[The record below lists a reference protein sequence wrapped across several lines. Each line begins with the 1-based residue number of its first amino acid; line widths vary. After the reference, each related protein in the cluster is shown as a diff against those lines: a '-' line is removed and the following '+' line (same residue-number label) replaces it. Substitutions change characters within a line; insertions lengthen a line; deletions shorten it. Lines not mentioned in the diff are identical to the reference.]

1 MSDTQQAPAPK
12 KSHKKLIIIVI
23 VIIVLVAL
31 IGSCASGAGNKSD
44 SSNGSGNSGSTA
56 SQGAQQEKDSTKIDA
71 DKFAKIENGKV
82 TNKSQIGVNDQSTAK
97 ATMDKYNQVETGMTY
112 DEVVAIMGGDGELSS
127 DTKIAGVSS
136 KLYMW
141 DGENIASNCSITFSD
156 GKVSSKSQFGL
167 DKEQQKK
174 TPEVT
179 SASGVFS
186 VRVERRA
193 TQPCVRPLPPEPCAA
208 RRGRRPC
215 SRRGSARRSGRCG

>member
-12 KSHKKLIIIVI
+12 KSHKKIIIIVI

-44 SSNGSGNSGSTA
+44 NSNSSSSTA
-56 SQGAQQEKDSTKIDA
+56 SQGAQQDKDRTKIDA
-71 DKFAKIENGKV
+71 DKFAKIENGMTYDEVVSIIGSEGSEQSTNEIGGIKTTMYEWESDGWGVATITFQNGKV
-82 TNKSQIGVNDQSTAK
+82 TNKTQFGVNDQSAAK

-127 DTKIAGVSS
+127 DTEIAGVSS

-141 DGENIASNCSITFSD
+141 DGEDIASNCSITFSD

-167 DKEQQKK
+167 DK
-174 TPEVT
+174 
-179 SASGVFS
+179 
-186 VRVERRA
+186 
-193 TQPCVRPLPPEPCAA
+193 
-208 RRGRRPC
+208 
-215 SRRGSARRSGRCG
+215 

>member
-44 SSNGSGNSGSTA
+44 NSNSSSSSA
-56 SQGAQQEKDSTKIDA
+56 SQGAQQDKDSTKIDA
-71 DKFAKIENGKV
+71 DKFAKIENGMTYDEVVSIIGSEGSEQSTNEIGDVKTTMYEWESDGWGVATITFQNGKV
-82 TNKSQIGVNDQSTAK
+82 TNKTQFGVNDQSAAK

-127 DTKIAGVSS
+127 DTEIAGVSS

-141 DGENIASNCSITFSD
+141 DGEDIASNCSITFSD

-167 DKEQQKK
+167 DK
-174 TPEVT
+174 
-179 SASGVFS
+179 
-186 VRVERRA
+186 
-193 TQPCVRPLPPEPCAA
+193 
-208 RRGRRPC
+208 
-215 SRRGSARRSGRCG
+215 

>member
-1 MSDTQQAPAPK
+1 MPDTQQAPAPK

-44 SSNGSGNSGSTA
+44 NSNSSSSTA
-56 SQGAQQEKDSTKIDA
+56 SQGAQQERDSTKIDA
-71 DKFAKIENGKV
+71 DKFAKIENGMTYDEVVSIIGSEGSEQSTNEIGGVKTTMYEWESDGWGVATITFQNGKV
-82 TNKSQIGVNDQSTAK
+82 TNKTQFGVNDQSAAK

-127 DTKIAGVSS
+127 DTEIAGVSS

-141 DGENIASNCSITFSD
+141 DGEDIASNCSITFSD

-167 DKEQQKK
+167 DK
-174 TPEVT
+174 
-179 SASGVFS
+179 
-186 VRVERRA
+186 
-193 TQPCVRPLPPEPCAA
+193 
-208 RRGRRPC
+208 
-215 SRRGSARRSGRCG
+215 

>member
-44 SSNGSGNSGSTA
+44 NSNSSSSTA
-56 SQGAQQEKDSTKIDA
+56 SQSTQQDKDSTKIDA
-71 DKFAKIENGKV
+71 DKFAKIENGMTYDEVVSIIGSEGSEQSTNEIGSVKTTMYEWESDGWGVATITFQNGKV
-82 TNKSQIGVNDQSTAK
+82 TNKTQFGVNDQSAAK

-127 DTKIAGVSS
+127 DTEIAGVSS

-141 DGENIASNCSITFSD
+141 DGEDIASNCSITFSD

-167 DKEQQKK
+167 DK
-174 TPEVT
+174 
-179 SASGVFS
+179 
-186 VRVERRA
+186 
-193 TQPCVRPLPPEPCAA
+193 
-208 RRGRRPC
+208 
-215 SRRGSARRSGRCG
+215 

>member
-1 MSDTQQAPAPK
+1 MSDTQQASAPK

-23 VIIVLVAL
+23 VIVVLVAL
-31 IGSCASGAGNKSD
+31 IGSCASGAGSKSD
-44 SSNGSGNSGSTA
+44 SSSNSDGTA
-56 SQGAQQEKDSTKIDA
+56 SQSAQQEQDSTKIDA
-71 DKFAKIENGKV
+71 DKFAKIENGMSYDQVVSIIGSEGTEQSTNEIGNVKTTMYEWESDGWGVATITFQNGKV

-167 DKEQQKK
+167 DK
-174 TPEVT
+174 
-179 SASGVFS
+179 
-186 VRVERRA
+186 
-193 TQPCVRPLPPEPCAA
+193 
-208 RRGRRPC
+208 
-215 SRRGSARRSGRCG
+215 

>member
-1 MSDTQQAPAPK
+1 MPDTQQAPAPK
-12 KSHKKLIIIVI
+12 KSHKKLIIVVI

-44 SSNGSGNSGSTA
+44 NSNSSSSTA
-56 SQGAQQEKDSTKIDA
+56 SQGAQQDKDSTKIDA
-71 DKFAKIENGKV
+71 DKFAKIENGMTYDEVVSIIGSEGSEQSTNEIGGVKTTMYEWESDGWGVATITFQNGKV
-82 TNKSQIGVNDQSTAK
+82 TNKTQFGVNDQSAAK

-141 DGENIASNCSITFSD
+141 DGEDIASNCSITFSD

-167 DKEQQKK
+167 DK
-174 TPEVT
+174 
-179 SASGVFS
+179 
-186 VRVERRA
+186 
-193 TQPCVRPLPPEPCAA
+193 
-208 RRGRRPC
+208 
-215 SRRGSARRSGRCG
+215 

>member
-31 IGSCASGAGNKSD
+31 IGSCASGAGNKPD

-71 DKFAKIENGKV
+71 DKFAKIENGMSYDQVVSIIGSEGTEQSTNEIGGIKTTMYEWESDGWGVATITFQNGKV

-167 DKEQQKK
+167 DK
-174 TPEVT
+174 
-179 SASGVFS
+179 
-186 VRVERRA
+186 
-193 TQPCVRPLPPEPCAA
+193 
-208 RRGRRPC
+208 
-215 SRRGSARRSGRCG
+215 

>member
-12 KSHKKLIIIVI
+12 KSHKKIIIVVI

-44 SSNGSGNSGSTA
+44 NSNSSSSTA
-56 SQGAQQEKDSTKIDA
+56 SQSTQQDKDSTKIDA
-71 DKFAKIENGKV
+71 DKFAKIENGMTYDEVVSIIGSEGSEQSTNEIGGIKTTMYEWESDGWGVATITFQNGKV
-82 TNKSQIGVNDQSTAK
+82 TNKTQFGVNDQSAAK

-127 DTKIAGVSS
+127 DTEIAGVSS

-167 DKEQQKK
+167 DK
-174 TPEVT
+174 
-179 SASGVFS
+179 
-186 VRVERRA
+186 
-193 TQPCVRPLPPEPCAA
+193 
-208 RRGRRPC
+208 
-215 SRRGSARRSGRCG
+215 

>member
-1 MSDTQQAPAPK
+1 MPDTQQAPAPK

-44 SSNGSGNSGSTA
+44 NSNSSSSTA
-56 SQGAQQEKDSTKIDA
+56 SQSTQQDKDSTKIDA
-71 DKFAKIENGKV
+71 DKFAKIENGMTYDEVVSIIDSEGSEQSTNEIGGIKTTMYEWESDGWGVATITFQNGKV
-82 TNKSQIGVNDQSTAK
+82 TNKTQFGVNDQSAAK

-127 DTKIAGVSS
+127 DTEIAGVSS

-141 DGENIASNCSITFSD
+141 DGEDIASNCSITFSD

-167 DKEQQKK
+167 DK
-174 TPEVT
+174 
-179 SASGVFS
+179 
-186 VRVERRA
+186 
-193 TQPCVRPLPPEPCAA
+193 
-208 RRGRRPC
+208 
-215 SRRGSARRSGRCG
+215 

>member
-44 SSNGSGNSGSTA
+44 NSNSSSSTA
-56 SQGAQQEKDSTKIDA
+56 SQGAQQDQDSTKIDA
-71 DKFAKIENGKV
+71 DKFAKIENGMTYDEVVSIIGSEGSEQSTNEIGGVKTTMYEWESDGWGVATITFQNGKV
-82 TNKSQIGVNDQSTAK
+82 TNKTQFGVNDQSAAK

-127 DTKIAGVSS
+127 DTEIAGVSS

-141 DGENIASNCSITFSD
+141 DGEDIASNCSITFAD

-167 DKEQQKK
+167 DK
-174 TPEVT
+174 
-179 SASGVFS
+179 
-186 VRVERRA
+186 
-193 TQPCVRPLPPEPCAA
+193 
-208 RRGRRPC
+208 
-215 SRRGSARRSGRCG
+215 

>member
-44 SSNGSGNSGSTA
+44 NSNSSSSTA
-56 SQGAQQEKDSTKIDA
+56 SQSTQQDKDSTKIDA
-71 DKFAKIENGKV
+71 DKFAKIENGMTYDEVVSIIGSEGSEQSTNEIGGVKTTMYEWESDGWGVATITFQNGKV
-82 TNKSQIGVNDQSTAK
+82 TNKTQFGVNDQSAAK

-127 DTKIAGVSS
+127 DTEIAGVSS

-141 DGENIASNCSITFSD
+141 DGEDIASNCSITFSD

-167 DKEQQKK
+167 DK
-174 TPEVT
+174 
-179 SASGVFS
+179 
-186 VRVERRA
+186 
-193 TQPCVRPLPPEPCAA
+193 
-208 RRGRRPC
+208 
-215 SRRGSARRSGRCG
+215 

>member
-1 MSDTQQAPAPK
+1 MPDTQQAPAPN

-44 SSNGSGNSGSTA
+44 NSNSSSSTA
-56 SQGAQQEKDSTKIDA
+56 SQGAQQDKDSTKIDA
-71 DKFAKIENGKV
+71 DKFAKIENGMTYDEVVSIIGSEGSEQSTNEIGGIKTTMYEWESEGWGVATITFQNGKV
-82 TNKSQIGVNDQSTAK
+82 TNKTQFGVNDQSAAK

-127 DTKIAGVSS
+127 DTEIAGVSS

-141 DGENIASNCSITFSD
+141 DGEDIASNCSITFSD

-167 DKEQQKK
+167 DK
-174 TPEVT
+174 
-179 SASGVFS
+179 
-186 VRVERRA
+186 
-193 TQPCVRPLPPEPCAA
+193 
-208 RRGRRPC
+208 
-215 SRRGSARRSGRCG
+215 

>member
-1 MSDTQQAPAPK
+1 MPDTQQAPAPK

-44 SSNGSGNSGSTA
+44 NSNSSSSTA
-56 SQGAQQEKDSTKIDA
+56 SQSTQQDKDSTKIDA
-71 DKFAKIENGKV
+71 DKFAKIENGMTYDEVVSIIGSEGSEQSTNEIGSVKTTMYEWESDGWGVATITFQNGKV
-82 TNKSQIGVNDQSTAK
+82 TNKTQFGVNDQSAAK
-97 ATMDKYNQVETGMTY
+97 ATIDKYNQVETGMTY

-127 DTKIAGVSS
+127 DTEIAGVSS

-167 DKEQQKK
+167 DK
-174 TPEVT
+174 
-179 SASGVFS
+179 
-186 VRVERRA
+186 
-193 TQPCVRPLPPEPCAA
+193 
-208 RRGRRPC
+208 
-215 SRRGSARRSGRCG
+215 

>member
-71 DKFAKIENGKV
+71 DKFAKIENGMSYDQV
-82 TNKSQIGVNDQSTAK
+82 VSIIGSEGTEQSTNEIGGIKTTMYEWESDGWGVATITFQNGNQSTAK

-167 DKEQQKK
+167 DK
-174 TPEVT
+174 
-179 SASGVFS
+179 
-186 VRVERRA
+186 
-193 TQPCVRPLPPEPCAA
+193 
-208 RRGRRPC
+208 
-215 SRRGSARRSGRCG
+215 

>member
-1 MSDTQQAPAPK
+1 MSDTQQASAPK

-23 VIIVLVAL
+23 VIVVLVAL
-31 IGSCASGAGNKSD
+31 IGSCASGAGSKSD
-44 SSNGSGNSGSTA
+44 SSSNSGGTA
-56 SQGAQQEKDSTKIDA
+56 SQSAQQEQDSTKIDA
-71 DKFAKIENGKV
+71 DKFAKIENGMSYDQVVSIIGSEGTEQSTNEIGNVKTTMYEWESDGWGVATITFQNGKV

-167 DKEQQKK
+167 DK
-174 TPEVT
+174 
-179 SASGVFS
+179 
-186 VRVERRA
+186 
-193 TQPCVRPLPPEPCAA
+193 
-208 RRGRRPC
+208 
-215 SRRGSARRSGRCG
+215 

>member
-12 KSHKKLIIIVI
+12 KSHKKIIIVI

-44 SSNGSGNSGSTA
+44 NSNSSSSTA
-56 SQGAQQEKDSTKIDA
+56 SQSAQQDKDSTKIDA
-71 DKFAKIENGKV
+71 DKFAKIENGMTYDEVVSIIGSEGSEQSTNEIGGVKTTMYEWESDGWGVATITFQNGKV
-82 TNKSQIGVNDQSTAK
+82 TNKTQFGVNDQSAAK

-141 DGENIASNCSITFSD
+141 DGEDIASNCSITFSD

-167 DKEQQKK
+167 DK
-174 TPEVT
+174 
-179 SASGVFS
+179 
-186 VRVERRA
+186 
-193 TQPCVRPLPPEPCAA
+193 
-208 RRGRRPC
+208 
-215 SRRGSARRSGRCG
+215 

>member
-1 MSDTQQAPAPK
+1 MSDTQQASAPK

-23 VIIVLVAL
+23 VIVVLVAL
-31 IGSCASGAGNKSD
+31 IGSCASGAGSKSD
-44 SSNGSGNSGSTA
+44 SSSNSGGTA
-56 SQGAQQEKDSTKIDA
+56 SQSAQQEQDSTKIDA
-71 DKFAKIENGKV
+71 DKFAKIENGMSYDQVVSIIGSEGTEQSTNEIGNVKTTMYEWESDGWGVATITFQNGKV

-112 DEVVAIMGGDGELSS
+112 DEVVAIMGGDGKLSS

-167 DKEQQKK
+167 DK
-174 TPEVT
+174 
-179 SASGVFS
+179 
-186 VRVERRA
+186 
-193 TQPCVRPLPPEPCAA
+193 
-208 RRGRRPC
+208 
-215 SRRGSARRSGRCG
+215 

>member
-1 MSDTQQAPAPK
+1 MSDTQQAPALK

-44 SSNGSGNSGSTA
+44 NSNSSSSTA

-71 DKFAKIENGKV
+71 DKFAKIENGMTYDEVVSIIGSEGSEQSTNEIGGVKTTMYEWESDGWGVPTITFQNGKV
-82 TNKSQIGVNDQSTAK
+82 TNKTQFGVNDQSAAK
-97 ATMDKYNQVETGMTY
+97 ATMDKYNHVETGMTY

-127 DTKIAGVSS
+127 DTEIAGVSS

-141 DGENIASNCSITFSD
+141 DGEDIASNCSITFSD

-167 DKEQQKK
+167 GK
-174 TPEVT
+174 
-179 SASGVFS
+179 
-186 VRVERRA
+186 
-193 TQPCVRPLPPEPCAA
+193 
-208 RRGRRPC
+208 
-215 SRRGSARRSGRCG
+215 

>member
-44 SSNGSGNSGSTA
+44 NSNSSSSTA
-56 SQGAQQEKDSTKIDA
+56 SQSTQQDKDSTKIDA
-71 DKFAKIENGKV
+71 DKFAKIENGMTYDEVVSIIGSEGSEQSTNEIGGIKTTMYEWESDGWGVATITFQNGKV
-82 TNKSQIGVNDQSTAK
+82 TNKTQFGVNDQSAAK

-127 DTKIAGVSS
+127 DTEIAGVSS

-141 DGENIASNCSITFSD
+141 DGEDIASNCSITFSD

-167 DKEQQKK
+167 DK
-174 TPEVT
+174 
-179 SASGVFS
+179 
-186 VRVERRA
+186 
-193 TQPCVRPLPPEPCAA
+193 
-208 RRGRRPC
+208 
-215 SRRGSARRSGRCG
+215 

>member
-12 KSHKKLIIIVI
+12 KSHKKIIIIVI

-44 SSNGSGNSGSTA
+44 NSNSSSSTA
-56 SQGAQQEKDSTKIDA
+56 SQSTQQDKDSTKIDA
-71 DKFAKIENGKV
+71 GKFAKIENGMTYDEVVSIIGSEGSEQSTNEIGGIKTTMYEWESDGWGVATITFQNGKV
-82 TNKSQIGVNDQSTAK
+82 TNKTQFGVNDQSAAK

-127 DTKIAGVSS
+127 DTEIAGVSS

-141 DGENIASNCSITFSD
+141 DGEDIASNCSITFSD

-167 DKEQQKK
+167 DK
-174 TPEVT
+174 
-179 SASGVFS
+179 
-186 VRVERRA
+186 
-193 TQPCVRPLPPEPCAA
+193 
-208 RRGRRPC
+208 
-215 SRRGSARRSGRCG
+215 

>member
-1 MSDTQQAPAPK
+1 MSDTQQTPAPK

-44 SSNGSGNSGSTA
+44 NSNSSSSTA
-56 SQGAQQEKDSTKIDA
+56 SQSTQQDKDSTKIDA
-71 DKFAKIENGKV
+71 DKFAKIENGMTYDEVVSIIGSEGSEQSTNEIGGVKTTMYEWESDGWGVATITFQNGKV
-82 TNKSQIGVNDQSTAK
+82 TNKTQFGVNDQSAAK

-127 DTKIAGVSS
+127 DTEIAGVSS

-141 DGENIASNCSITFSD
+141 DGEDIASNCSITFSD

-167 DKEQQKK
+167 DK
-174 TPEVT
+174 
-179 SASGVFS
+179 
-186 VRVERRA
+186 
-193 TQPCVRPLPPEPCAA
+193 
-208 RRGRRPC
+208 
-215 SRRGSARRSGRCG
+215 

>member
-12 KSHKKLIIIVI
+12 KSHKKLIIVVI

-44 SSNGSGNSGSTA
+44 NSNSSSSTA
-56 SQGAQQEKDSTKIDA
+56 SQGAQQDKDSTKIDA
-71 DKFAKIENGKV
+71 DKFAKIENGMTYDEVVSIIGSEGSEQSTNEIGGVKTTMYEWESDGWGVATITFQNGKV
-82 TNKSQIGVNDQSTAK
+82 TNKTQFGVNDQSAAK

-141 DGENIASNCSITFSD
+141 DGEDIASNCSITFSD

-167 DKEQQKK
+167 DK
-174 TPEVT
+174 
-179 SASGVFS
+179 
-186 VRVERRA
+186 
-193 TQPCVRPLPPEPCAA
+193 
-208 RRGRRPC
+208 
-215 SRRGSARRSGRCG
+215 

>member
-1 MSDTQQAPAPK
+1 MPDTQQAPAPK
-12 KSHKKLIIIVI
+12 KSHKKLIITVI

-44 SSNGSGNSGSTA
+44 NSNSSSSTA
-56 SQGAQQEKDSTKIDA
+56 SQSTQQDKDSTKIDA
-71 DKFAKIENGKV
+71 DKFAKIENGMTYDEVVSIIGSEGSEQSTNEIGGIKTTMYEWESDGWGVATITFQNGKV
-82 TNKSQIGVNDQSTAK
+82 TNKTQFGVNDQSAAK

-141 DGENIASNCSITFSD
+141 DGEDIASNCSITFSD

-167 DKEQQKK
+167 DK
-174 TPEVT
+174 
-179 SASGVFS
+179 
-186 VRVERRA
+186 
-193 TQPCVRPLPPEPCAA
+193 
-208 RRGRRPC
+208 
-215 SRRGSARRSGRCG
+215 

>member
-12 KSHKKLIIIVI
+12 KSHKKLIIVVI

-44 SSNGSGNSGSTA
+44 NSNSSSNTA
-56 SQGAQQEKDSTKIDA
+56 SQSTQQDKDSTKIDA
-71 DKFAKIENGKV
+71 DKFAKIENGMTYDEVVSIIGSEGSEQSTNEIGGIKTTMYEWESDGWGVATITFQNGKV
-82 TNKSQIGVNDQSTAK
+82 TNKTQFGVNDQSAAK

-127 DTKIAGVSS
+127 DTEIAGVSS

-141 DGENIASNCSITFSD
+141 DGEDIASNCSITFSD

-167 DKEQQKK
+167 DK
-174 TPEVT
+174 
-179 SASGVFS
+179 
-186 VRVERRA
+186 
-193 TQPCVRPLPPEPCAA
+193 
-208 RRGRRPC
+208 
-215 SRRGSARRSGRCG
+215 

>member
-12 KSHKKLIIIVI
+12 KSHKKIIIIVI

-44 SSNGSGNSGSTA
+44 NSNSSSSTA
-56 SQGAQQEKDSTKIDA
+56 SQSTQQDKDSTKIDA
-71 DKFAKIENGKV
+71 DKFAKIENGMTYDEVVSIIGSEGSEQSTNEIGGIKTTMYEWESDGWGVATITFQNGKV
-82 TNKSQIGVNDQSTAK
+82 TNKTQFGVNDQSAAK

-127 DTKIAGVSS
+127 DTEIAGVSS

-141 DGENIASNCSITFSD
+141 DGEDIASNCSITFSD

-167 DKEQQKK
+167 DK
-174 TPEVT
+174 
-179 SASGVFS
+179 
-186 VRVERRA
+186 
-193 TQPCVRPLPPEPCAA
+193 
-208 RRGRRPC
+208 
-215 SRRGSARRSGRCG
+215 